1 MKMRC
6 GAGPLAVLAA
16 VFWTQCILL
25 DGVEARKERKRP
37 KEAAPQHTEAYNV
50 TLSNSEE
57 VVGGIKVGIGAC
69 DRLLFNF
76 PLFVKLH
83 LQNSVYSRHTGC

>member
-1 MKMRC
+1 M
-6 GAGPLAVLAA
+6 VAA

-37 KEAAPQHTEAYNV
+37 KEAAPQHTESYNV

-57 VVGGIKVGIGAC
+57 VSGGIKVG
-69 DRLLFNF
+69 
-76 PLFVKLH
+76 
-83 LQNSVYSRHTGC
+83 SRVSHC